1 MENKQ
6 LLIKKIKDLN
16 LSISVAES
24 CTGGQLS
31 SAFVSEAGAS
41 DFFLGGVVTY
51 STKSKVKILKI
62 DPKKID
68 SFGVV
73 SQEIAIE
80 MSVKVREL
88 FNSDISISTT
98 GNAGPLSIN
107 SNDTVG
113 RIYIA
118 VSFKD
123 ELIVKEFNF
132 TGNRNENI
140 SSAIES
146 SITLLNNIL

>member
-1 MENKQ
+1 MDNKQ
-6 LLIKKIKDLN
+6 LLIKKIKDSN

-31 SAFVSEAGAS
+31 SAFVSESGAS
-41 DFFLGGVVTY
+41 DFFSGGVVTY

-68 SFGVV
+68 SYGVV

-98 GNAGPLSIN
+98 GNAGPLSVN
-107 SNDTVG
+107 TNDPVG

-140 SSAIES
+140 SSAVES

>member
-1 MENKQ
+1 MDSKQ
-6 LLIKKIKDLN
+6 LLIKKIKESN

-31 SAFVSEAGAS
+31 STFVSQAGAS

-51 STKSKVKILKI
+51 STKSKVDILKI

-68 SFGVV
+68 LYGVV

-98 GNAGPLSIN
+98 GNAGPVSAN
-107 SNDTVG
+107 SNDPAG
-113 RIYIA
+113 RIYIS

-123 ELIVKEFNF
+123 ESIVKEFNF

-140 SSAIES
+140 SSAVKS

>member
-1 MENKQ
+1 MDSKQ
-6 LLIKKIKDLN
+6 LLIKKIIDSN
-16 LSISVAES
+16 LSISIAES

-41 DFFLGGVVTY
+41 DYFLGGVVTY
-51 STKSKVKILKI
+51 SSKSKVDILKI

-68 SFGVV
+68 LYGVV
-73 SQEIAIE
+73 SHEIAVE

-88 FNSDISISTT
+88 FNSDISIATT
-98 GNAGPLSIN
+98 GNAGPLSVN
-107 SNDTVG
+107 SNDPVG

-123 ELIVKEFNF
+123 ELTVKEFNF

-140 SSAIES
+140 SSAVES

>member
-1 MENKQ
+1 MDNKQ
-6 LLIKKIKDLN
+6 LLIKKIKDSN

-51 STKSKVKILKI
+51 STESKVKILKI

-68 SFGVV
+68 SYGVV

-98 GNAGPLSIN
+98 GNAGPSSVN
-107 SNDTVG
+107 SNEPVG
-113 RIYIA
+113 KIFIA
-118 VSFKD
+118 INYMGKVDVEECDFKSD
-123 ELIVKEFNF
+123 RN
-132 TGNRNENI
+132 GNI
-140 SSAIES
+140 ILAVDKALF
-146 SITLLNNIL
+146 LLNNIL

>member
-1 MENKQ
+1 LDNKQ
-6 LLIKKIKDLN
+6 LLIKKIKDSN

-31 SAFVSEAGAS
+31 SAFVSESGAS
-41 DFFLGGVVTY
+41 DFFSGGVVTY
-51 STKSKVKILKI
+51 STKSKVKI
-62 DPKKID
+62 D
-68 SFGVV
+68 SYGVV

-98 GNAGPLSIN
+98 GNAGPLSVN
-107 SNDTVG
+107 SNDPVG

-140 SSAIES
+140 SSAVES

>member
-1 MENKQ
+1 MDSKQ
-6 LLIKKIKDLN
+6 LLIKKIIDSN
-16 LSISVAES
+16 LSISIAES

-41 DFFLGGVVTY
+41 DYFLGGVVTY
-51 STKSKVKILKI
+51 SSKSKVDILKI

-68 SFGVV
+68 LYGVV
-73 SQEIAIE
+73 SHEIALE

-98 GNAGPLSIN
+98 GNAGPLSVN
-107 SNDTVG
+107 TDGPVG

-123 ELIVKEFNF
+123 ELTVKEFNF

-140 SSAIES
+140 SSAVES

>member
-1 MENKQ
+1 MDSKQ
-6 LLIKKIKDLN
+6 LFIKKIKDSN

-31 SAFVSEAGAS
+31 STFVSQVGAS

-51 STKSKVKILKI
+51 STKSKVDILKI

-68 SFGVV
+68 LYGVV

-98 GNAGPLSIN
+98 GNAGPVSTN
-107 SNDTVG
+107 PNDPVG
-113 RIYIA
+113 RIYIS

-123 ELIVKEFNF
+123 ESIVKEFNF

-140 SSAIES
+140 SSAVES

>member
-1 MENKQ
+1 MDNKQ
-6 LLIKKIKDLN
+6 LLIKKIKDSN

-41 DFFLGGVVTY
+41 DFFSGGVVTY
-51 STKSKVKILKI
+51 STISKVKILKI

-68 SFGVV
+68 SYGVV

-98 GNAGPLSIN
+98 GNAGPLSC
-107 SNDTVG
+107 
-113 RIYIA
+113 
-118 VSFKD
+118 
-123 ELIVKEFNF
+123 
-132 TGNRNENI
+132 
-140 SSAIES
+140 
-146 SITLLNNIL
+146 ITSC

>member
-1 MENKQ
+1 M
-6 LLIKKIKDLN
+6 
-16 LSISVAES
+16 
-24 CTGGQLS
+24 
-31 SAFVSEAGAS
+31 
-41 DFFLGGVVTY
+41 
-51 STKSKVKILKI
+51 KI

-68 SFGVV
+68 SYGVV

-98 GNAGPLSIN
+98 GNAGPVPAN
-107 SNDTVG
+107 SNDPVG

-140 SSAIES
+140 SSAVES

>member
-1 MENKQ
+1 MDNKQ
-6 LLIKKIKDLN
+6 LLIKKIKDSN

-41 DFFLGGVVTY
+41 DFFSGGVVTY
-51 STKSKVKILKI
+51 STESKVKILKI
-62 DPKKID
+62 DSKKID
-68 SFGVV
+68 SYGVV

-98 GNAGPLSIN
+98 GNAGPVSAN
-107 SNDTVG
+107 SNDPAG
-113 RIYIA
+113 RIYIS

-140 SSAIES
+140 SSAVES

>member
-1 MENKQ
+1 MDNKQ
-6 LLIKKIKDLN
+6 LLIKKIKDSN

-51 STKSKVKILKI
+51 STESKVKILKI
-62 DPKKID
+62 DSKKID
-68 SFGVV
+68 SYGVV

-98 GNAGPLSIN
+98 GNAGPVSAN
-107 SNDTVG
+107 SNDPAG
-113 RIYIA
+113 RIYIS

-123 ELIVKEFNF
+123 ESIVKEFNF

-140 SSAIES
+140 SSAVKS

>member
-1 MENKQ
+1 MYNKQ

-31 SAFVSEAGAS
+31 SAFVSEA
-41 DFFLGGVVTY
+41 Y

-68 SFGVV
+68 SYGVV

-107 SNDTVG
+107 SNDPVG

-140 SSAIES
+140 SSAVES